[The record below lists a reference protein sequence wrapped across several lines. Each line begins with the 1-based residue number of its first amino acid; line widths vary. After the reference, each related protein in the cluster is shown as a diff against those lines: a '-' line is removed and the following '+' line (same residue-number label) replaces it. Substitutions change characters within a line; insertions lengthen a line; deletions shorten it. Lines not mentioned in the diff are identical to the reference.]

1 VAVRE
6 LLDAIASSA
15 AIRALVVFAMCLLM
29 AIVILLC
36 CWCMM
41 NQLGFRNGRVQ
52 FSLNPRYH
60 RNEALAAPSPLKL
73 AGTEINA
80 TAAA

>member
-1 VAVRE
+1 
-6 LLDAIASSA
+6 
-15 AIRALVVFAMCLLM
+15 
-29 AIVILLC
+29 
-36 CWCMM
+36 MM